1 MDHPDA
7 QKILWGEGGLSL
19 LLQVLTGTWGECHA
33 EQYRSPLASR
43 DKHGAVVMEQA
54 LYATPSRYKTT
65 GSESYIVSAAACL
78 RHLLGVHESHEMLL
92 RGSGGGMEVV
102 LWLLRRASSTTHN
115 LVLQEQALGACLNLS
130 SGTRA
135 TRKVL
140 LESGLVAHLTQ
151 VLASVVHQR
160 SLGAPFSVTL
170 APHSVS
176 TTLGCLSNLLSKNR
190 HAKVSC
196 VTLRVRA
203 FGYVRLDMCVRVRAG
218 AEWGGAVS
226 P

>member
-33 EQYRSPLASR
+33 EQYRSPLAPR
-43 DKHGAVVMEQA
+43 HGDGTVVVEQG

-78 RHLLGVHESHEMLL
+78 RHLLAVHESHEMLL
-92 RGSGGGMEVV
+92 RGSGGGLQVV

-115 LVLQEQALGACLNLS
+115 LVLQEQALGACFNLS
-130 SGTRA
+130 GGTGA

-140 LESGLVAHLTQ
+140 LDAGLLAHLTH
-151 VLASVVHQR
+151 VLATVVHQR
-160 SLGAPFSVTL
+160 THGAPFSVAL
-170 APHSVS
+170 ASHSVS
-176 TTLGCLSNLLSKNR
+176 VTLGCLSNLLSKNR
-190 HAKVSC
+190 HAKVSYLSESTCPC
-196 VTLRVRA
+196 V
-203 FGYVRLDMCVRVRAG
+203 
-218 AEWGGAVS
+218 
-226 P
+226 